1 MRRLPLLIIEQEQ
14 PPEMFYEKSCS
25 LKFRKFYRKA
35 PVLESLLNKIAGLK
49 ACNFIKNR
57 VQHMFFLLKFAKF
70 LRNSI
75 SKKICVRLPLID
87 DSRMLNVLKIQAAYL
102 FHDGGHCHPYHHFHI
117 IGTSVLKD
125 LMLILRRKLRTEK
138 RSKLY

>member
-1 MRRLPLLIIEQEQ
+1 MRRLPLLIIKQEQ
-14 PPEMFYEKSCS
+14 PPEVFYEKSYS

-57 VQHMFFLLKFAKF
+57 VKHI
-70 LRNSI
+70 RNSI

-102 FHDGGHCHPYHHFHI
+102 FHDGGHCHPYHHFHM

-125 LMLILRRKLRTEK
+125 LMLILRRKLGTEK

>member
-1 MRRLPLLIIEQEQ
+1 MRRLPLLIIKQEQ
-14 PPEMFYEKSCS
+14 PPEVFYEKSYS

-57 VQHMFFLLKFAKF
+57 VKHI
-70 LRNSI
+70 RNSI

-102 FHDGGHCHPYHHFHI
+102 FHDGGYCHPYHHFHM

-125 LMLILRRKLRTEK
+125 LMLILRRKLGTEK

>member
-1 MRRLPLLIIEQEQ
+1 MRRLPLLIIKQEQ
-14 PPEMFYEKSCS
+14 PPEVFYEKSYS

-57 VQHMFFLLKFAKF
+57 VKHI
-70 LRNSI
+70 RNSI

-102 FHDGGHCHPYHHFHI
+102 FHDGGHCHPYHHFHM
-117 IGTSVLKD
+117 IGTSALKD
-125 LMLILRRKLRTEK
+125 LMLILRRKLGTEK

>member
-1 MRRLPLLIIEQEQ
+1 MRRLPLLIIKQEQ
-14 PPEMFYEKSCS
+14 PPEVFYEKSYS

-57 VQHMFFLLKFAKF
+57 VKHI
-70 LRNSI
+70 RNSI

-125 LMLILRRKLRTEK
+125 LMLILRRKLGTEK

>member
-14 PPEMFYEKSCS
+14 PPEVFYEKSCS

-57 VQHMFFLLKFAKF
+57 VKHI
-70 LRNSI
+70 RNSI

-102 FHDGGHCHPYHHFHI
+102 FHDGGHCHPYHHFHM

-125 LMLILRRKLRTEK
+125 LMLILRRKLGTEK